1 MMNEKIATDNGL
13 YFVPL
18 GGTSEIGMN
27 LYLYGVD
34 GAWLMVDFGISFGD
48 DTTPGVEILLPDPS
62 FIEERRDDLVG
73 LVLTHGHED
82 HFGAIQYL
90 WPRLRCPIYATPFTA
105 AFLRLKLA
113 EAPFAQQVRIVEV
126 PIAGR
131 VDLGPFQIEF
141 VSMTHSIPEPNALV
155 IRSRFGALVHSG
167 DWKLDPEPLVGPE
180 TASGTLQSLGEDG
193 VLAFLCDST
202 NALEPGHSGSEADV
216 GKTLTGLIGAQ
227 QHRVVVTCF
236 STNVA
241 RLNSIARAAEA
252 NGRSCALIGR
262 SLWRVHE
269 AARGIGY
276 IDTPF
281 PFLTEDEASNLP
293 RDKTVL
299 ICTGSQGEPR
309 SALARIAQDDH
320 PRISLDRG
328 DIVVFSARDIPGNEK
343 AIARVQNALSRRG
356 ITVITADDTG
366 LDGPV
371 HVSGHPAR
379 DELVT
384 LYQWLRPQISV
395 PIHGEPRHL
404 RAHGALAHTLQVPDV
419 VIPEDGAL
427 MRLAPG
433 RPEIVDHVP
442 TGRLARDGKRLIRL
456 EGAALK
462 SRNRMV
468 QNGAAVVTV
477 ILDADDE
484 LAVHPQ
490 VSLLGLEDADA
501 LADTQEFVADEVR
514 AAVEG
519 LSRSRRGDDD
529 TVRETA
535 RVSVRRSLKASSG
548 KRPLTE
554 IHLVRL

>member
-1 MMNEKIATDNGL
+1 MNTRFEEDGGL
-13 YFVPL
+13 YFLPL
-18 GGTSEIGMN
+18 GGTGEIGMN
-27 LYLYGVD
+27 LYLYGID

-48 DTTPGVEILLPDPS
+48 ETTPGVEILVPDPG
-62 FIEERRDDLVG
+62 FIADRREDLVG

-82 HFGAIQYL
+82 HLGAIQYL
-90 WPRLRCPIYATPFTA
+90 WPRLKCPIYATPFTA

-113 EAPFAQQVRIVEV
+113 EASFAQQVQIIEV
-126 PIAGR
+126 PLSSR
-131 VDLGPFQIEF
+131 VELGPFQVEF
-141 VSMTHSIPEPNALV
+141 VSMTHSIPEPNALI

-167 DWKLDPEPLVGPE
+167 DWKLDPNPLIGQP
-180 TASGTLQSLGEDG
+180 ADADALRSAGSDG
-193 VLAFLCDST
+193 VLALVCDST
-202 NALEPGHSGSEADV
+202 NAMEPGHSGSESDV
-216 GKTLTGLIGAQ
+216 RSTLTELIAAQ
-227 QHRVVVTCF
+227 INRVVVTCF

-241 RLNSIARAAEA
+241 RLNSIAAAAEA
-252 NGRSCALIGR
+252 AGRSCALIGR

-269 AARGIGY
+269 AAQATGY
-276 IDTPF
+276 VQAPK
-281 PFLTEDEASNLP
+281 PFLSEDEAANLP
-293 RDKTVL
+293 RDKVVL
-299 ICTGSQGEPR
+299 VCTGSQGEPR

-328 DIVVFSARDIPGNEK
+328 DLVVFSSREIPGNEK

-356 ITVITADDTG
+356 IRVITADDGG

-384 LYQWLRPQISV
+384 MYQWLRPQIAV
-395 PIHGEPRHL
+395 PIHGEARHL
-404 RAHGALAHTLQVPDV
+404 RAHGALARDLQVPEI
-419 VIPEDGAL
+419 VIPEDGA
-427 MRLAPG
+427 MVRLAPG

-456 EGAALK
+456 DGAALK

-477 ILDADDE
+477 ILDGDDR
-484 LAVHPQ
+484 LAVQPQ
-490 VSLLGLEDADA
+490 VSLMGLEDSDV
-501 LADTQEFVADEVR
+501 LAEAQEYVADEVR

-519 LSRSRRGDDD
+519 LSRSRRSDDD
-529 TVRETA
+529 AVREAA
-535 RVSVRRSLKASSG
+535 RGTVRRSLKSWSG

-554 IHLVRL
+554 VHLVRL